1 MIKPAPRGSDPET
14 IRAEIL
20 EKLAYSI
27 GKDPAVAKRHDWL
40 NATILALHAEA
51 ALERRLLA
59 LGLRPGQA
67 VHLLRRGLMNGPLHI
82 RVGTTELMLRR
93 QEAQHIDIRPNR
105 RPNPIRG
112 TGA

>member
-1 MIKPAPRGSDPET
+1 
-14 IRAEIL
+14 
-20 EKLAYSI
+20 
-27 GKDPAVAKRHDWL
+27 
-40 NATILALHAEA
+40 LALHAEA

-67 VHLLRRGLMNGPLHI
+67 ICLLRRGLLNGPLHI

>member
-1 MIKPAPRGSDPET
+1 MSVSANSNGTGNDTGNDTVGADIVA
-14 IRAEIL
+14 
-20 EKLAYSI
+20 KLAQLPS
-27 GKDPAVAKRHDWL
+27 GEH
-40 NATILALHAEA
+40 ATILALHAEA

-67 VHLLRRGLMNGPLHI
+67 ICLLRRGLMNGPLHI